1 MIEGVKELI
10 KGFKERNGLSI
21 LSATLIGRV
30 LSFFASWIALQ
41 LIEHSKLGIVI
52 YAFTI
57 VSFII
62 PIAGLGLHQSLIRY
76 GALLKT
82 ENEKKSLFVFVLKK
96 GMFWSFI
103 LVLITILLSYIF
115 KDFLPES
122 QFYLVILS
130 LVIPT
135 TFLLEIIK
143 IQFRLIHKNK
153 LFASADITYNALLVI
168 AVLILSYFYKEIG
181 YAIALII
188 TPLLVSL
195 FFLKRL
201 RINFRKRIELNILDF
216 SFYKYG
222 FFASLSNVATQ
233 LLSAIDILLIGY
245 LITETS
251 MVTIYKYVAIVPL
264 SLLFLP
270 RVFLTTDFVTITE
283 RIYDKKYIKHYI
295 KNYLFI
301 FIPLSIFIGLCSWLF
316 SKNILLFFGSDF
328 ISHSNSFI
336 VLIIGVLGILILR
349 GLFGNLLSAI
359 GKAYINY
366 WIAFSAILVNI
377 VSNYYLIPKYGIYG
391 AAITSAMLMWFTG
404 IISCVLFFLLY
415 QKFKKVA

>member
-1 MIEGVKELI
+1 MIKGVKELFN
-10 KGFKERNGLSI
+10 GFKERNGLSI
-21 LSATLIGRV
+21 LSATVIGRV

-41 LIEHSKLGIVI
+41 LIDHSKLGVVI

-82 ENEKKSLFVFVLKK
+82 ENEKKSLFVYVLKK

-103 LVLITILLSYIF
+103 LVFITILLSYIF
-115 KDFLPES
+115 NDFLPES
-122 QFYLVILS
+122 QFYIIILS
-130 LVIPT
+130 FVIPT

-143 IQFRLIHKNK
+143 IQFRLYHKNN
-153 LFASADITYNALLVI
+153 LFASADITYNVLLVI
-168 AVLILSYFYKEIG
+168 AVSVLSYRYKEIG
-181 YAIALII
+181 YAIALVA

-195 FFLKRL
+195 FFLKTL
-201 RINFRKRIELNILDF
+201 RINFSKKIELTILDF
-216 SFYKYG
+216 TFWKYG

-251 MVTIYKYVAIVPL
+251 MVTIYKYVALVPL

-270 RVFLTTDFVTITE
+270 RVFLTTDFVAITE
-283 RIYDKKYIKHYI
+283 RIYDKNYIKNYI
-295 KNYLFI
+295 KNYLLI
-301 FIPLSIFIGLCSWLF
+301 FIPISVFIGLLSLAF
-316 SKNILLFFGSDF
+316 AKNILLFFGSDF
-328 ISHSNSFI
+328 SSYSSSFT
-336 VLIIGVLGILILR
+336 VLIIGILGILILR

-366 WIAFSAILVNI
+366 WIAFSAILLNV
-377 VSNYYLIPKYGIYG
+377 VSNYYLIPKYGIFG
-391 AAITSAMLMWFTG
+391 AALTSAMLMWLTG
-404 IISCVLFFLLY
+404 IVSCLLFFWMY
-415 QKFKKVA
+415 QNLKKAA